1 MDNKKTN
8 IKDSILP
15 TKIAKKDADRN
26 KKVEEAYK
34 KILATEEGKTVIW
47 DLLSYAEIYGDAFT
61 GNSTTFYKL
70 GLQRVGKRIIERI
83 NALDPKA
90 YAKLLLEYNDN

>member
-1 MDNKKTN
+1 MENEKTN
-8 IKDSILP
+8 IKDGVLP
-15 TKIAKKDADRN
+15 TKMAKKDVERN

-34 KILATEEGKTVIW
+34 KILATEEGKTVLW

-70 GLQRVGKRIIERI
+70 GLQRVGKRVIERI

>member
-1 MDNKKTN
+1 MENEKTN
-8 IKDSILP
+8 IKDSVLP
-15 TKIAKKDADRN
+15 TKMAKKDAERN

-61 GNSTTFYKL
+61 GNSSTFYKL
-70 GLQRVGKRIIERI
+70 GLQRFGKRVIERI

>member
-1 MDNKKTN
+1 MENEKTN
-8 IKDSILP
+8 IKDSVLP
-15 TKIAKKDADRN
+15 TRTAKKDVERN

-34 KILATEEGKTVIW
+34 KILATEEGKTVLW

-61 GNSTTFYKL
+61 GNSSTFYKL
-70 GLQRVGKRIIERI
+70 GTQRVGKRIIERI
-83 NALDPKA
+83 NASDPKA

>member
-1 MDNKKTN
+1 MENEKTN
-8 IKDSILP
+8 IKDSVLP
-15 TKIAKKDADRN
+15 TRTAKKDVERN

-34 KILATEEGKTVIW
+34 KILATEEGKTVLW

-70 GLQRVGKRIIERI
+70 GLQRVGKRVIERI

>member
-1 MDNKKTN
+1 MENEKTN
-8 IKDSILP
+8 IKDGVLP
-15 TKIAKKDADRN
+15 TKTARKDVERN

-61 GNSTTFYKL
+61 GNSSTFYKL
-70 GLQRVGKRIIERI
+70 GLQRFGKRVIERI

-90 YAKLLLEYNDN
+90 YAKLLLEYNDS

>member
-1 MDNKKTN
+1 MENEKTN
-8 IKDSILP
+8 IRDSVLP
-15 TKIAKKDADRN
+15 TKQAKKDADRN

-34 KILATEEGKTVIW
+34 KILATEEGKTVLW

-83 NALDPKA
+83 NALDQKA

>member
-1 MDNKKTN
+1 MEN
-8 IKDSILP
+8 IKNNVLAIKN
-15 TKIAKKDADRN
+15 TKKYIEEN

-34 KILATEEGKTVIW
+34 KILATKEGKTVLW

-70 GLQRVGKRIIERI
+70 GLQRFGKRVIERI

-90 YAKLLLEYNDN
+90 YAKLLLEYNAD

>member
-1 MDNKKTN
+1 MENEKTN
-8 IKDSILP
+8 IKDGILP
-15 TKIAKKDADRN
+15 TKTAKKDVDRN

-34 KILATEEGKTVIW
+34 KVLATEEGKTLIW

>member
-1 MDNKKTN
+1 MENEKTN
-8 IKDSILP
+8 IRDSVLP
-15 TKIAKKDADRN
+15 TKMAKKDVDRN

-34 KILATEEGKTVIW
+34 KILATEEGKTVLW

-61 GNSTTFYKL
+61 GNSSTFYKL
-70 GLQRVGKRIIERI
+70 GLQRVGKRVIERI

>member
-1 MDNKKTN
+1 MNNEKTN
-8 IKDSILP
+8 IRDSVLP
-15 TKIAKKDADRN
+15 TKTAKKDADRN

-34 KILATEEGKTVIW
+34 KILATEEGKTVLW

-70 GLQRVGKRIIERI
+70 GSQRVGKRVIERI

>member
-1 MDNKKTN
+1 MENEKTN
-8 IKDSILP
+8 IRDSVLP
-15 TKIAKKDADRN
+15 TKMAKKDAERN

-34 KILATEEGKTVIW
+34 KILATEEGKTVLW

-70 GLQRVGKRIIERI
+70 GLQRVGKRVIERI